1 MQERTNNLERR
12 MLIMESILQR
22 LGPVDELLTRITKL
36 EDNVYTTKNILT
48 FYEACVYL
56 GISKSHLYKLTG
68 NQEVPHY
75 KPRGKMIYF
84 SREELDEWVKRNA
97 VPALG
102 DVINNNDNGVTDMQ
116 ANNSCQPNTENDA
129 TER

>member
-12 MLIMESILQR
+12 MLVMESILQR

-36 EDNVYTTKNILT
+36 ENDVFTTKNILT
-48 FYEACVYL
+48 FYEACSYL

-102 DVINNNDNGVTDMQ
+102 DVINNNDNGVADMQ
-116 ANNSCQPNTENDA
+116 ADNSCQPNTENDA

>member
-1 MQERTNNLERR
+1 MQDNNDYLERR
-12 MLIMESILQR
+12 LFVMESILKR
-22 LGPVDELLTRITKL
+22 LGPVEELLTRITKL
-36 EDNVYTTKNILT
+36 ENNVYTTKNILT
-48 FYEACVYL
+48 FSEAYTYL

-102 DVINNNDNGVTDMQ
+102 DVINNKDNGVADMQ
-116 ANNSCQPNTENDA
+116 ANNSRQPNTENDA